1 MSSVTFSTSVGGDG
15 STVTDD
21 NDATTGLK
29 EGGWKTRFV
38 PALTQEVAVADFV
51 VNAAL
56 TVLGGATT
64 NSTSLTSLAIATGSK
79 SLTLAESGKAY
90 AIGQYVIIASTATPA
105 NNMIGQVTAFSGTS
119 LVVNVTTINGSG
131 TVASWSVSVTGAPSL
146 SVPVSATIN
155 GRLTLTSATPV
166 TSTNVLAATTVYFTP
181 YNGNQIATYSGSAWS
196 INTFTEKSVAVP
208 ATTSTP
214 FDVFIVDATLALET
228 VNWTND
234 TTRATALV
242 LQDGIYVKSGATTRR
257 YLGTGRTTTV
267 SGQCEDSLVKRYLW
281 NVSNRLIRNMLV
293 NDLTGT
299 WTYTTNTMRQANGST
314 ANQLDFVIGLSEV
327 PVKADLQCMV
337 INNIAGTSNLAVA
350 IGLDVTNDTSSN
362 ITSLVTFSNNAMQ
375 VLNASYTGCPSAG
388 RHFLA
393 WLEVSEAVATTTWY
407 GATRGFG
414 MSLNGT
420 SNINLRSGITGTIY
434 G

>member
-21 NDATTGLK
+21 NNAMTGLK

-38 PALTQEVAVADFV
+38 PALTQEIAVASFV

-90 AIGQYVIIASTATPA
+90 TIGQYVIIASTATPA

-119 LVVNVTTINGSG
+119 LVVNVTAINGSG
-131 TVASWSVSVTGAPSL
+131 TVASWSVSVTGAPSS

-155 GRLTLTSATPV
+155 GRLTLTTATPV
-166 TSTNVLAATTVYFTP
+166 TTTDVLAATTVYFTP

-242 LQDGIYVKSGATTRR
+242 LQDGIHVKSGATTRR
-257 YLGTGRTTTV
+257 YLGTGRTTTA
-267 SGQCEDSLVKRYLW
+267 SGQCEDSLKKRYLW

-293 NDLTGT
+293 NDLTGA

-314 ANQLDFVIGLSEV
+314 ANQLDFVIGVSEV
-327 PVKADLQCMV
+327 PVLADLQCAV
-337 INNIAGTSNLAVA
+337 RNTGGVADFAVA
-350 IGLDVTNDTSSN
+350 IGLDVTNSTSSN
-362 ITSLVTFSNNAMQ
+362 ITSILYGSGTGISYLKAV
-375 VLNASYTGCPSAG
+375 YTGFPSAG

-393 WLEVSEAVATTTWY
+393 WLEVSEASATTTWY
-407 GATRGFG
+407 GATRGLG
-414 MSLNGT
+414 VSLGGT
-420 SNINLRSGITGTIY
+420 SNINLNSGITGTIY

>member
-1 MSSVTFSTSVGGDG
+1 MSLVTFSTSVGGDG

-21 NDATTGLK
+21 DNATTGLK

-38 PALTQEVAVADFV
+38 PALAQEVAVAAYV

-64 NSTSLTSLAIATGSK
+64 NSTSTTSLAIGTGSK
-79 SLTLAESGKAY
+79 SLTLVESGKAY
-90 AIGQYVIIASTATPA
+90 AIGQYVLAASTVSPS
-105 NNMIGQVTAFSGTS
+105 NYMIGQVTAFSGTS
-119 LVVNVTTINGSG
+119 LVINVTSVNGSG
-131 TVASWSVSVTGAPSL
+131 TLASWTISVTGAPSS
-146 SVPVSATIN
+146 SVPISATIN
-155 GRLTLTSATPV
+155 GRLTLTTAAPV
-166 TSTNVLAATTVYFTP
+166 TTDDVLAATTVYFTP

-196 INTFTEKSVAVP
+196 INTFSEKSVAVP

-214 FDVFIVDATLALET
+214 FDVFIVDSTFALET

-257 YLGTGRTTTV
+257 YLGTGRTTAV
-267 SGQCEDSLVKRYLW
+267 LGQCEDSLKKRYLW
-281 NVSNRLIRNMLV
+281 NASNRLIRNMLV
-293 NDLTGT
+293 NDLTDE

-314 ANQLDFVIGLSEV
+314 DNQLDFVIGLSEV
-327 PVKADLQCMV
+327 PVSANLQCTV
-337 INNIAGTSNLAVA
+337 RNTSGINLAVA
-350 IGLDVTNDTSSN
+350 IGLDVTNNTSSN
-362 ITSLVTFSNNAMQ
+362 ITEFRANSSEVQALKAV
-375 VLNASYTGCPSAG
+375 YTGYPSVG

-393 WLEVSEAVATTTWY
+393 WLEVSEASGTTTWF
-407 GATRGFG
+407 GNARGFN

-420 SNINLRSGITGTIY
+420 STIRLRSGISGTIY